1 MFQAL
6 LASITFIDVI
16 AALVVIAAMLVSL
29 IVIYAGALY
38 VLQFITGSI
47 PRGQI
52 SPPRGYQY
60 RYIDKEGRGHY
71 GTWSKKD
78 DYMRGRGNRL

>member
-29 IVIYAGALY
+29 IVIYAGVLY
-38 VLQFITGSI
+38 VLQFVRGSI
-47 PRGQI
+47 TRGQV
-52 SPPRGYQY
+52 SPPKGYQY